1 MAITIIIMKN
11 IFYSFFFILIL
22 LTGCAIN
29 KKPFVTST
37 IQNGLN
43 STIFK
48 QHHVGFSLYDLST
61 NTTIFAQDANKHF
74 IPASNTKLLTF
85 YAGLCALGDS
95 VATLKYQINNDS
107 LLIWPQGDPAFL
119 HPNFTKQ
126 PAFDFIKHSN
136 KDIYLVNGTYTGQK
150 FGNAWNWDDYNDY
163 YATQITDLPLYG
175 NLIKLSLQHNKI
187 KIEPDLAA
195 NFLSDTT
202 FSPLLK
208 VAQREVYSNNLVLPA
223 KPDSVYK
230 QKIPL
235 NFDNKTTLI
244 LLADTLLA
252 TGFVTKQLKTLPF
265 RKLATTAKTIYTT
278 PADTLYKLML
288 QPSDNFIAE
297 QLLLNIAY
305 KNNLETTQVAVIK
318 YIKDNFL
325 TSLPDTLQWVD
336 GSGLSRLNLNTPQ
349 NLTHLLKLIYNK
361 AGEKRS
367 FELLSNG
374 GINGTLKAQFKG
386 KTCFVYAKTGTLSN
400 NYCLSGFLIG
410 KTGKRYAFSFM
421 NNNYVLPA
429 KQIKLAVEEFIT
441 QIQAFL

>member
-1 MAITIIIMKN
+1 MRN
-11 IFYSFFFILIL
+11 IFYLLFFVLIL
-22 LTGCAIN
+22 STGCAIS
-29 KKPFVTST
+29 KKSFVAST
-37 IQNGLN
+37 IQSGLN
-43 STIFK
+43 STLFK

-95 VATLKYQINNDS
+95 VATIKYQIIGDS
-107 LLIWPQGDPAFL
+107 LLIWPQADPSFL

-126 PAFDFIKHSN
+126 PAFDFIKNSN

-150 FGNAWNWDDYNDY
+150 FGYAWNWDDYNDY
-163 YATQITDLPLYG
+163 YSTQITDLPLYG
-175 NLIKLSLQHNKI
+175 NLIKLSLYHNKI
-187 KIEPDLAA
+187 KIEPDLVA

-202 FSPLLK
+202 YNPLLK
-208 VAQREVYSNNLVLPA
+208 VAQRDVYNNNLVLPT
-223 KPDSVYK
+223 KPDSVFK

-235 NFDNKTTLI
+235 NLDSKTTLI
-244 LLADTLLA
+244 LLSDTLLA
-252 TGFVTKQLKTLPF
+252 TGQVTKTLKNLPF
-265 RKLATTAKTIYTT
+265 RKTLQTAKTIYTT
-278 PADTLYKLML
+278 LADTLFKQML

-297 QLLLNIAY
+297 QLLMTIAY
-305 KNNLETTQVAVIK
+305 KNNLEPNQAAVIK

-325 TSLPDTLQWVD
+325 TTLPDTLQWVD
-336 GSGLSRLNLNTPQ
+336 GSGLSRINLNTPQ
-349 NLTHLLKLIYNK
+349 NLTQLLNLIYNK
-361 AGEKRS
+361 AGEKRT
-367 FELLSNG
+367 FELLSAG
-374 GINGTLKAQFKG
+374 GINGTLKSQFKG
-386 KTCFVYAKTGTLSN
+386 NTCFVYAKTGTLSN

-441 QIQAFL
+441 QIQLVL